1 MSTVLPASLSD
12 QYSLDTSAQNTIN
25 KELGQDEFLEL
36 MMAQL
41 KHQDP
46 MEPMENGDF
55 LGQMAQFSTVTGIED
70 MQKSLDTMTSTF
82 ASQQTLESTQ
92 LVGHEVL
99 VENNLMSLDSEG
111 DTGGSFELE
120 ASSGDVKMDISDGS
134 GKVIRQISLGEF
146 SSGRH
151 DFTWDG
157 MNDAGER
164 MAAGNY
170 TVSINAA
177 DGETFTAATVLTS
190 RVIDSVEF
198 GNGAETTLNTRQ
210 GDVFTMADIRQIR
223 QAVGSNTDST
233 DQ

>member
-1 MSTVLPASLSD
+1 MSTVLPTSISD
-12 QYSLDTSAQNTIN
+12 QYSLDTSTQNNFN

-46 MEPMENGDF
+46 MKPMENGEF
-55 LGQMAQFSTVTGIED
+55 LGQMAQFSTVSGIED
-70 MQKSLDTMTSTF
+70 MQTSLETMTSTF
-82 ASQQTLESTQ
+82 TSQQTLQSTQ

-99 VENNLMSLDSEG
+99 VENDSMSLEASGE
-111 DTGGSFELE
+111 TGGSFELE
-120 ASSGDVKMDISDGS
+120 ASSGNVKMDISDGS

-157 MNDAGER
+157 LNDSGER

-177 DGETFTAATVLTS
+177 EGDTFTSATVLTS
-190 RVIDSVEF
+190 RIIDSVEF
-198 GNGAETTLNTRQ
+198 GSGADTTLNTRQ
-210 GDVFTMADIRQIR
+210 GDVFSMADIRQIR
-223 QAVGSNTDST
+223 QAVGSTTDSST
-233 DQ
+233 Q